1 MTRDILKILVLTFLV
16 MPIIVS
22 VTSAVTEPIGFT
34 ASDWVKQYR
43 DLYKAGNYTEALMT
57 VDKAIEIDPQDA
69 TAWYDEGQIYL
80 AEHKYDKALIAYE
93 KSLIIKPNGADAWN
107 GKGVALTELGRY
119 EEAQLAYNE
128 SLRLDPRYLSAR
140 ENQLGLENKMRNA
153 KINPMSSTSSQSTV
167 NLSNN
172 STETIVDSFGKAM
185 ENNTIET
192 NVTNISPVNTR
203 SEITKLN
210 VADFENKLRNT
221 TTNPTSLTSSQST
234 LNLSNNSTETIADS
248 FGKAMENNTT
258 EIDMTNISA
267 VNTNSETMKLKTTNF
282 GNTSKK
288 VETAIS
294 IIKNN
299 TSNGTNV
306 TDNATNESK
315 HWWEF
320 WR

>member
-1 MTRDILKILVLTFLV
+1 MTRDILKILVLILLV

-22 VTSAVTEPIGFT
+22 VASAVTEPIGFT
-34 ASDWVKQYR
+34 ASDWVKQSG
-43 DLYKAGNYTEALMT
+43 DLYKTGNYTEALMA

-107 GKGVALTELGRY
+107 GKGVALTELGRS

-153 KINPMSSTSSQSTV
+153 KINPVSSTSSQSTV

-185 ENNTIET
+185 ENNTTET
-192 NVTNISPVNTR
+192 NVTNISPVNT
-203 SEITKLN
+203 SNGITKPN
-210 VADFENKLRNT
+210 VTDFENKIRNT
-221 TTNPTSLTSSQST
+221 TTNPLSLTSSQST

-258 EIDMTNISA
+258 EIRMTNISA
-267 VNTNSETMKLKTTNF
+267 VNTSSETMKLKTTNF
-282 GNTSKK
+282 GNISKN

-294 IIKNN
+294 TIKKN
-299 TSNGTNV
+299 TSNETNV
-306 TDNATNESK
+306 TDNATKESK

-320 WR
+320 WK

>member
-1 MTRDILKILVLTFLV
+1 MTRDILKILVLTLLV

-34 ASDWVKQYR
+34 ASEWVKQYG
-43 DLYKAGNYTEALMT
+43 DLYKAGNYTEALVT

-80 AEHKYDKALIAYE
+80 VEHKYDKALIAYE

-128 SLRLDPRYLSAR
+128 SLRLDPIYLSAR
-140 ENQLGLENKMRNA
+140 ENQLRLENKMRNA
-153 KINPMSSTSSQSTV
+153 KINHVSPTNSQSIV

-185 ENNTIET
+185 ENNTTET
-192 NVTNISPVNTR
+192 NITNISPVNTS

-221 TTNPTSLTSSQST
+221 TTNPTSLTSSQYT
-234 LNLSNNSTETIADS
+234 LNLFNNSTETIADS

-258 EIDMTNISA
+258 EIDMTNSSA
-267 VNTNSETMKLKTTNF
+267 VNTSSETMKLKTTNF

-294 IIKNN
+294 TIKNN

-306 TDNATNESK
+306 TDNATKESK

-320 WR
+320 WK

>member
-1 MTRDILKILVLTFLV
+1 MTRDILKILVLTLLV

-22 VTSAVTEPIGFT
+22 VASAVTEPIGFT
-34 ASDWVKQYR
+34 ASDWIKQSG
-43 DLYKAGNYTEALMT
+43 DLYKAGNYTKALVA
-57 VDKAIEIDPQDA
+57 VDKAIEIDPYNA
-69 TAWYDEGQIYL
+69 TAWYDKGQIYL

-119 EEAQLAYNE
+119 DEAQLAYNE

-153 KINPMSSTSSQSTV
+153 KINPMSSMSSQSTV

-172 STETIVDSFGKAM
+172 STETM
-185 ENNTIET
+185 
-192 NVTNISPVNTR
+192 
-203 SEITKLN
+203 
-210 VADFENKLRNT
+210 ADG
-221 TTNPTSLTSSQST
+221 
-234 LNLSNNSTETIADS
+234 

-258 EIDMTNISA
+258 ETNVTNVSA
-267 VNTNSETMKLKTTNF
+267 INASSEMMKLKATDF
-282 GNTSKK
+282 GITSKK

-294 IIKNN
+294 TIEKN
-299 TSNGTNV
+299 TSNETNV
-306 TDNATNESK
+306 TYNTTKDSK

-320 WR
+320 